1 MAFRLTRR
9 SYNKLRQL
17 LWLLPVV
24 ILIDMQVVNP
34 INKNM
39 INLIHHIYHITFSG
53 HITSHGIWCK
63 NKLDVL

>member
-1 MAFRLTRR
+1 MAFLNDTQVIQK
-9 SYNKLRQL
+9 YRQL

-34 INKNM
+34 ITKNM
-39 INLIHHIYHITFSG
+39 ISYITIHHSSQLLAI
-53 HITSHGIWCK
+53 SHHMINRCK